1 MDDNTRDTYALL
13 NAYRFLLEALYLE
26 AVGTNPD
33 SIERMRSYVLKRIEE
48 PYILPSHDPNA
59 TQEALEI
66 RPKTAEI
73 VEGFFQAMYPPLRS
87 QPDLKALSKPN
98 DNDPFPF

>member
-1 MDDNTRDTYALL
+1 MNRTPKDTYALL

-33 SIERMRSYVLKRIEE
+33 SIERMRSYVLKRIED
-48 PYILPSHDPNA
+48 PYILPTHDPKA
-59 TQEALEI
+59 MEETLEI

-73 VEGFFQAMYPPLRS
+73 VEGFFESLHHRS
-87 QPDLKALSKPN
+87 HLDSRELSKPN
-98 DNDPFPF
+98 DNDPDKFPF